1 MTGALDASYFGARS
15 HARMG
20 AQCTAIGARPVV
32 ASSHTRHKSA
42 RKIFVS
48 LHGVA
53 QATVPRIS
61 ASHAA
66 RWRPPALAKALVPLS
81 DRRACLFC
89 ECTSRAAPL
98 LVVSAVHHFRY
109 PSHRNYDRLLPRPA
123 LFLFCRVDTAA
134 HFEMMI
140 FATSLRKQVSPDVAN
155 VHLVC
160 REHGI

>member
-98 LVVSAVHHFRY
+98 MVVSAVHHFRY
-109 PSHRNYDRLLPRPA
+109 HHTEIMTGFYLDQLS
-123 LFLFCRVDTAA
+123 FCSDASTRQR
-134 HFEMMI
+134 I
-140 FATSLRKQVSPDVAN
+140 LK
-155 VHLVC
+155 
-160 REHGI
+160 

>member
-1 MTGALDASYFGARS
+1 MPVWAHSAPPSGRVLLSPR
-15 HARMG
+15 
-20 AQCTAIGARPVV
+20 AIPGTKVR
-32 ASSHTRHKSA
+32 A
-42 RKIFVS
+42 RKICVS

-98 LVVSAVHHFRY
+98 MVVSAVHHFRY
-109 PSHRNYDRLLPRPA
+109 HHTEIMTGFYLDQLSFVLTRR
-123 LFLFCRVDTAA
+123 
-134 HFEMMI
+134 
-140 FATSLRKQVSPDVAN
+140 
-155 VHLVC
+155 
-160 REHGI
+160 HGSAF